1 MRKAFVT
8 EIFTEMLQ
16 MMQTTIDAC
25 EQGYLDQIK
34 QRVKLYLY
42 VGTHNIIL
50 LANTLNFTFPDGYLP
65 YASLLRFD
73 L

>member
-1 MRKAFVT
+1 MYEAYYDKNGPDVFYKGIMQLKNDYFNYTVGNDTMRKAFVT

-34 QRVKLYLY
+34 
-42 VGTHNIIL
+42 
-50 LANTLNFTFPDGYLP
+50 
-65 YASLLRFD
+65 
-73 L
+73 